1 MKKTGMIL
9 LLILLVGFAA
19 GCISSSAPTSTPST
33 SSPSTT
39 TSTSSAPEYVVV
51 NGTKIY
57 LNEIHFYMYGMKTCP
72 HCRKMKKQI
81 PEVYGEDSL
90 TYYELVDNPENE
102 KLFQKIYELTGIQGV
117 PAIAI
122 TYNGSISAIIE
133 GEFSVNATPQIIQSA
148 MANNGTFLVVGGKVY
163 LLPHDSEDAM
173 QTLEALYA
181 IFVKHEMPPEN
192 STNG

>member
-1 MKKTGMIL
+1 MKKTGVVL
-9 LLILLVGFAA
+9 LLIILLSFAA
-19 GCISSSAPTSTPST
+19 GCISSNTPTSTTPGT
-33 SSPSTT
+33 SSPSAT
-39 TSTSSAPEYVVV
+39 TSTTPEYVVV
-51 NGTKIY
+51 NGTEIY

-72 HCRKMKKQI
+72 HCRRMKEEI
-81 PEVYGEDSL
+81 PKTYGEDSL
-90 TYYELVDNPENE
+90 TYYELVDNQENE

-122 TYNGSISAIIE
+122 TYNGSISAVIE
-133 GEFSVNATPQIIQSA
+133 GEFNVNATPQIIQSA
-148 MANNGTFLVVGGKVY
+148 MAHNGTFLVVGGKVY

-192 STNG
+192 STKG